1 MTAPV
6 VTAPPEMP
14 IPSAID
20 LMLSHEVKVLPVVDA
35 EGRLLGLANRARLLQ
50 ALLPPGAPAA

>member
-1 MTAPV
+1 M
-6 VTAPPEMP
+6 TAPPEMP